1 MIRGFK
7 IDWDI
12 QGAGTRI
19 NTGRGR
25 AHSLLGTHSFSL
37 QHPSVFLILHQE
49 QIIQSFTRLLVRHL
63 FFNAASLAVNITLWC
78 TSFFGGETGSRSTP
92 HCNLCDHITSA
103 CCCFAHGHFR
113 GKIYSSPNCLIP
125 FLCLGQKTLYVSIFL
140 CPLLKET
147 IVLFGWNRVFVT
159 EKCVG
164 GLSYSFSVEEM
175 LLFIKSQDNYSM

>member
-63 FFNAASLAVNITLWC
+63 FFNAASLAVNTTLWC

-103 CCCFAHGHFR
+103 CCCFAHAHFR
-113 GKIYSSPNCLIP
+113 GKIYSSPHCLIP
-125 FLCLGQKTLYVSIFL
+125 FFMPWTENPVCIHFSL
-140 CPLLKET
+140 PL
-147 IVLFGWNRVFVT
+147 
-159 EKCVG
+159 
-164 GLSYSFSVEEM
+164 
-175 LLFIKSQDNYSM
+175 IKRDNSLVWLE